1 MWEGFSFAPM
11 LQMGGN
17 KKHTTNEISE
27 NNSLIFRDRFVSSP
41 YNQNLK
47 VMNTNKV
54 TNFYRERVLVQNL
67 DTFEKLR
74 RTIITLAGNLIAWEN
89 MMEGTQTATD
99 LAPYLTAWD
108 SLDVMALLNQLQIM
122 MQEAE
127 NDLADLD
134 RGRENE

>member
-1 MWEGFSFAPM
+1 
-11 LQMGGN
+11 
-17 KKHTTNEISE
+17 
-27 NNSLIFRDRFVSSP
+27 
-41 YNQNLK
+41 
-47 VMNTNKV
+47 MNTNKV
-54 TNFYRERVLVQNL
+54 TNYRERVLVQNL

-108 SLDVMALLNQLQIM
+108 SLDVMALLNQIQIM

-127 NDLADLD
+127 NDLADLERNRD
-134 RGRENE
+134 KE

>member
-1 MWEGFSFAPM
+1 
-11 LQMGGN
+11 
-17 KKHTTNEISE
+17 
-27 NNSLIFRDRFVSSP
+27 
-41 YNQNLK
+41 
-47 VMNTNKV
+47 MNTNKV
-54 TNFYRERVLVQNL
+54 TNYREMVLVHNL

-74 RTIITLAGNLIAWEN
+74 RTIITLAGNLITWEN

-122 MQEAE
+122 TQEAE
-127 NDLADLD
+127 NDLADLE

>member
-11 LQMGGN
+11 LQMVGN

-27 NNSLIFRDRFVSSP
+27 NKSLIFRDRFVSSP
-41 YNQNLK
+41 YNQNLL

-54 TNFYRERVLVQNL
+54 TNYRERVLVRNL

-74 RTIITLAGNLIAWEN
+74 CTIITLAGNLIAWEG

-99 LAPYLTAWD
+99 LATYLTAWD
-108 SLDVMALLNQLQIM
+108 SLEVMAQLNQLQIM
-122 MQEAE
+122 TSEAE
-127 NDLADLD
+127 NDLADLE
-134 RGRENE
+134 RGREKE